1 MKAKP
6 LLLASL
12 LALAA
17 PMDASAQDKGALQRF
32 DGAKTWLNSPPLSAA
47 ELRGKVVLVDFWTYT
62 CVNWTRTLPY
72 VRAWADKYKDQGL
85 VVIGV
90 HTPEFPFEKDL
101 DNIRRAVKE
110 MRVAYPVAIDSDY
123 AVWRAF
129 SNNAWPAVYLI
140 DAQGRVRYRHL
151 GEGEYQR
158 TEETIQQLLVEAGN
172 ADVNRQLVTVEARG
186 VEVGADWA
194 TLRSPETYLGTEQTE
209 NFASPGGTGF
219 GERRVYAVPSRLVLN
234 HWALAGDWT
243 MQSGSVVSNKASGRI
258 VYRFHARDVN
268 LVMGPAARGAAVRFR
283 VLIDGKPPGAAHGV
297 DADELGN
304 GSVAEQRTYQ
314 LIRQSPPIAE
324 REFAIEFLDPGVEA
338 FDFTFG

>member
-1 MKAKP
+1 MEFP
-6 LLLASL
+6 LSLRSFLAFLFLATFSL
-12 LALAA
+12 PAFAL
-17 PMDASAQDKGALQRF
+17 F

-72 VRAWADKYKDQGL
+72 VRAWAEKYKDQGL

-90 HTPEFPFEKDL
+90 HTPEFPFERDF
-101 DNIRRAVKE
+101 DNIRRAVKN

-140 DAQGRVRYRHL
+140 DAQGRLRYRHL

-158 TEETIQQLLVEAGN
+158 TEETIQQLLVETGN

-194 TLRSPETYLGTEQTE
+194 NLRSPETYLGTEHTE

-243 MQSGSVVSNKASGRI
+243 MQSGSVVSNKANGRI

-268 LVMGPAARGAAVRFR
+268 LVMGPATRGAAVRFR
-283 VLIDGKPPGAAHGV
+283 VLIDGKPPGAAHGADV
-297 DADELGN
+297 DELGN
-304 GSVAEQRTYQ
+304 GTVTEQRLHQ
-314 LIRQSPPIAE
+314 LVRQSQPIAE
-324 REFAIEFLDPGVEA
+324 REFTIEFLDPGAEA

>member
-12 LALAA
+12 LAAA
-17 PMDASAQDKGALQRF
+17 PMDASAQDKGTLQRF

-72 VRAWADKYKDQGL
+72 VRAWAEKYKDQGL

-90 HTPEFPFEKDL
+90 HTPEFPFERDF
-101 DNIRRAVKE
+101 DNIRRAVKN

-140 DAQGRVRYRHL
+140 DAQGRLRYRHL

-158 TEETIQQLLVEAGN
+158 TEETIQQLLVETGN

-194 TLRSPETYLGTEQTE
+194 NLRSPETYLGTEHTE

-243 MQSGSVVSNKASGRI
+243 MQSGSVVSNKANGRI

-268 LVMGPAARGAAVRFR
+268 LVMGPATRGAAVRFR
-283 VLIDGKPPGAAHGV
+283 VLIDGKPPGAAHGADV
-297 DADELGN
+297 DELGN
-304 GSVAEQRTYQ
+304 GTVTEQRLHQ
-314 LIRQSPPIAE
+314 LVRQSQPIAE
-324 REFAIEFLDPGVEA
+324 REFTIEFLDPGAEA